1 MNTIKYIMIIV
12 FLIPQIAKAID
23 RVYVGNM
30 GDRKVEFYISAISE
44 NDFDIIYLDYKTKTI
59 SYLGLARKGD
69 DGYHFRY
76 NINDNL
82 YTKDEIFIKY
92 FDFGE
97 NQINSKNN
105 YLVGSSQTFGDF
117 KLEKKFEYNLSWPLI
132 DNSDK
137 KSLMRQNSLLKILNS
152 KMSNFYKEVQP
163 KIFISKYYHLKRK
176 KIILKLLVSIFT
188 VERMANYCKV

>member
-1 MNTIKYIMIIV
+1 MIV
-12 FLIPQIAKAID
+12 FLIPQVAEAID
-23 RVYVGNM
+23 RVYAGNM

-82 YTKDEIFIKY
+82 DTKDEMFIKD

-137 KSLMRQNSLLKILNS
+137 KKLNEA
-152 KMSNFYKEVQP
+152 KQLIKNTEFKN
-163 KIFISKYYHLKRK
+163 
-176 KIILKLLVSIFT
+176 
-188 VERMANYCKV
+188 VEF